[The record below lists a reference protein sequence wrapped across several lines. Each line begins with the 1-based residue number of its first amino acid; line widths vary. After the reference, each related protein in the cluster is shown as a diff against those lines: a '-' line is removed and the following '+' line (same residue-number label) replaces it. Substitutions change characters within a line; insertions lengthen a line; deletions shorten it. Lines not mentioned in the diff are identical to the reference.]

1 MYFNLLIITI
11 DQWPHDLIRE
21 RKVFHAL
28 ARLKGIRRNMST
40 CDASPDKMNEIG
52 LHQADRLI
60 KRGVNIK

>member
-1 MYFNLLIITI
+1 M
-11 DQWPHDLIRE
+11 
-21 RKVFHAL
+21 FHAL
-28 ARLKGIRRNMST
+28 ARLKGIRRNMSS